1 MGDALW
7 WTNQTTSTA
16 TLGPNPTTDVG
27 GIVGTITMFVGV
39 GITGTFISTLVAGL
53 TKSRIKDPPN
63 NENDP
68 EQILKM
74 RLAKGEITKEVFL
87 ELKMLISSE
96 GKN

>member
-1 MGDALW
+1 MDK
-7 WTNQTTSTA
+7 
-16 TLGPNPTTDVG
+16 PNYINSYSRTQSNYRRG

-39 GITGTFISTLVAGL
+39 GITGTFISTLAAGL
-53 TKSRIKDPPN
+53 TKSRIKDTPN

-87 ELKMLISSE
+87 ELKRLISSE